1 MNKTSRSNRHIT
13 ADDIRVEIDESPK
26 MREAHPGI
34 GALFTATL
42 TVRYSYQVSELEW
55 RNNRRTITT
64 EISTAIRQAV
74 LRQIYGDVWAM
85 ASIARRYMAQEMN
98 PIGIG
103 ADYARHPGLMWL
115 ELLREMGRISPQ
127 EPKKDFSDYHAHKP
141 PQLADVLIRKTQPQ
155 PGQSAKSGT
164 SIITTG
170 V

>member
-1 MNKTSRSNRHIT
+1 MNKTSRSNSHIT

-98 PIGIG
+98 PMGIG
-103 ADYARHPGLMWL
+103 AGYASHPGLMWL

-127 EPKKDFSDYHAHKP
+127 EPNKDFSDYDAHLP
-141 PQLADVLIRKTQPQ
+141 PQLADVLVRKTQPQ
-155 PGQSAKSGT
+155 PGQSARSGP
-164 SIITTG
+164 SIITTE